1 MTVCLFGRDIG
12 DIQSIVENFRQVVGH
27 ESPDL
32 PIEGH
37 RVVTFLRKITGFYNP
52 VKFYTDLFGVKS
64 FFIHPE
70 FASRH
75 KIGALILIG
84 RLCNFVYNLSISTTK
99 VHHKTWKLK
108 RRVSILKK

>member
-1 MTVCLFGRDIG
+1 M
-12 DIQSIVENFRQVVGH
+12 VGH
-27 ESPDL
+27 EGPNL
-32 PIEGH
+32 PVEVH

-52 VKFYTDLFGVKS
+52 VKFCTDLFGVKS

-84 RLCNFVYNLSISTTK
+84 RAGERALHDDRNLSNE
-99 VHHKTWKLK
+99 
-108 RRVSILKK
+108 R